1 MFKEGEWLV
10 HNYTS
15 VNDFTTQSEEKPL
28 RILYIE
34 DYEDNRLL
42 IRRVLMAE
50 GYDVLEAGDAQEALK
65 LALADPPDLI
75 LMDINLPEVDGYTLT
90 ARIRATPRLAQIPV
104 VALTANV
111 MKGDR
116 ERVLEAGCDG
126 YIQKPVDIDQ
136 LPWQISK
143 YLRKMS
149 GWADVT

>member
-1 MFKEGEWLV
+1 MEV
-10 HNYTS
+10 YNYTPFEN
-15 VNDFTTQSEEKPL
+15 VNATPHENPL

-34 DYEDNRLL
+34 DYADNRLL
-42 IRRVLMAE
+42 IRRVLMFE
-50 GYDVLEAGDAQEALK
+50 GYEVIEAANAQEALK
-65 LALADPPDLI
+65 LALSDPPDLI

-90 ARIRATPRLAQIPV
+90 ARIRSTPMLAHIPV
-104 VALTANV
+104 VAMTANV

-143 YLRKMS
+143 YLRKS
-149 GWADVT
+149 KGF

>member
-1 MFKEGEWLV
+1 MTV
-10 HNYTS
+10 YNYTS
-15 VNDFTTQSEEKPL
+15 IDDFTAPSEEKPL

-34 DYEDNRLL
+34 DYPDNRLL

-50 GYDVLEAGDAQEALK
+50 GYEVIEAGDAQQALK
-65 LALADPPDLI
+65 LALSEPPDLI

-90 ARIRATPRLAQIPV
+90 ARIRSTPRLAHIPV

-116 ERVLEAGCDG
+116 ERMLEAGCDG

-143 YLRKMS
+143 YLRKS
-149 GWADVT
+149 RGI

>member
-1 MFKEGEWLV
+1 MQV
-10 HNYTS
+10 Y
-15 VNDFTTQSEEKPL
+15 NDAPFEKFNAIPEEKPL

-34 DYEDNRLL
+34 DYADNRLL
-42 IRRVLMAE
+42 IRRVLMFE
-50 GYDVLEAGDAQEALK
+50 GYEVIEAANAQEALN
-65 LALADPPDLI
+65 LALSDPPDLI

-90 ARIRATPRLAQIPV
+90 ARIRSSPQLSHIPV
-104 VALTANV
+104 VAITANV

-143 YLRKMS
+143 YLRKS
-149 GWADVT
+149 KGF

>member
-1 MFKEGEWLV
+1 MQV
-10 HNYTS
+10 YNYTPFENYNT
-15 VNDFTTQSEEKPL
+15 VPEEKPL

-34 DYEDNRLL
+34 DYADNRML

-50 GYDVLEAGDAQEALK
+50 GYEVLEAANAQEALK
-65 LALADPPDLI
+65 LAMSAPPDLI

-90 ARIRATPRLAQIPV
+90 ARFRSTPLLAHIPV

-143 YLRKMS
+143 YLRKS
-149 GWADVT
+149 KGF